1 MQHFNRYLF
10 VVIQQIE
17 RLYSPVRELV
27 FEEVRSECG
36 NFGREFYFAT
46 CISVWFR
53 EWQLKSQCLPLSC
66 AFSNYTELDKHRC
79 VNGPVM

>member
-46 CISVWFR
+46 SISV
-53 EWQLKSQCLPLSC
+53 
-66 AFSNYTELDKHRC
+66 
-79 VNGPVM
+79 